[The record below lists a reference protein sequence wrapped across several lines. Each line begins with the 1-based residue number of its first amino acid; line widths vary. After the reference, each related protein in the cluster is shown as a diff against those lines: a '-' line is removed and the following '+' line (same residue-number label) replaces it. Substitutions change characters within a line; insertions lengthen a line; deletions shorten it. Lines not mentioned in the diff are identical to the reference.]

1 MRLREEI
8 ARSKRYGHPISLM
21 FIDVNIGGKN
31 QKKIDSQMRELLLK
45 GVGLLLKTKVRNVDI
60 LALYKNQQ
68 FAVILPETARTK
80 EISEEVKNKQHSKD
94 TMLVAERLC
103 SSIENFKNEYKGQII
118 SIDFNMG
125 VACFNGTD
133 KNLTEEAFI
142 MGAQNALSQS
152 REKGNNNIVCAS
164 EVK

>member
-1 MRLREEI
+1 
-8 ARSKRYGHPISLM
+8 M

-94 TMLVAERLC
+94 TMLVRTA
-103 SSIENFKNEYKGQII
+103 K
-118 SIDFNMG
+118 DFNDYTG
-125 VACFNGTD
+125 GSNNYISLD
-133 KNLTEEAFI
+133 KNFVTPL
-142 MGAQNALSQS
+142 
-152 REKGNNNIVCAS
+152 R
-164 EVK
+164 